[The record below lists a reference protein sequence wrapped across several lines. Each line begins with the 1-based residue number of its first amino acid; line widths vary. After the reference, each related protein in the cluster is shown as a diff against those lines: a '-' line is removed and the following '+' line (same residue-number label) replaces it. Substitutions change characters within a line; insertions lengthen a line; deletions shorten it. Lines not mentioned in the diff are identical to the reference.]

1 MLKINRPRTFL
12 PLSISRG
19 TVEERLENAKL
30 LNLKFYKNMAY
41 DFKNR
46 EIKPATIKRDLKET
60 AGGKINIQ
68 TNPDDINP
76 NWKMSSSYWGLTSKI
91 SGFSFIFPVNYNSKM
106 FEQRNVPQ
114 LLTFTQ
120 NFFNNIFNPKFLTRK
135 VAMTN
140 KKQNL
145 AGTEKFFT
153 NNVSGTSTHL
163 GLSEKLDKLLLD
175 KNYSEKINTL
185 QSLRYDLISE
195 KNTKSAQYQIDKQI
209 EKTEHLQFVDRDYDM
224 NKYNYDEK
232 LQILNEKLAVVLQKT
247 REAIA
252 ETRPSKTTQTSKV

>member
-1 MLKINRPRTFL
+1 MFMFYKSMLKINRPRTFL
-12 PLSISRG
+12 PLSVSRG

-30 LNLKFYKNMAY
+30 LNLKFYKNMSY

-68 TNPDDINP
+68 TTAYDNEKEF
-76 NWKMSSSYWGLTSKI
+76 KMSSSYWGLTSKI

-195 KNTKSAQYQIDKQI
+195 KNTKSAQPLIDNQIS
-209 EKTEHLQFVDRDYDM
+209 KTEHLQFVNKDYDLG
-224 NKYNYDEK
+224 KYSYDEK
-232 LQILNEKLAVVLQKT
+232 LMILNEKLATVLQKA
-247 REAIA
+247 RELVK
-252 ETRPSKTTQTSKV
+252 S